1 MKTLELDTIIE
12 QKKVALDKKK
22 RIGYID
28 IAKGIGIIL
37 MIIGHMPLKNEYI
50 SNFIYCF
57 HMPLFFIISGYLFTY
72 KDNKECLKNIVR
84 KLLVP
89 YIITCIAI
97 IVYKIFRLILE
108 GNFVAIPNILQTW
121 GLASLYGSGSMQP
134 FGIRYIGAIWFL
146 LALAFATYC
155 MNNIYKSQY
164 RYLWVILIAYIGYKT
179 SQYIWLPFSVQA
191 GMVAIVFMYIG
202 ILAKEKD
209 ILNKRI
215 SINIYIALIFIVAF
229 CVKYAGKLYMVSNI
243 YKNGFL
249 DILGAVS
256 ASFLLIKLCMSMD
269 KHLKYIKK
277 PFIYIGKNSLICLCL
292 HLFSLDCLYYNTL
305 NTLLIKI
312 GMSNSLLNS
321 IILNILWVIVM
332 LIIIKVTM
340 KIAKKFRC
348 SLKHYKQNKQINI

>member
-1 MKTLELDTIIE
+1 METLELDTTIE
-12 QKKVALDKKK
+12 HKEKALDKKK

-50 SNFIYCF
+50 KNFIYCF
-57 HMPLFFIISGYLFTY
+57 HMPLFFIISGYLFKY
-72 KDNKECLKNIVR
+72 KDNKECLKNIGR
-84 KLLVP
+84 KLIVP
-89 YIITCIAI
+89 YIVTCIAI
-97 IVYKIFRLILE
+97 IVYKIFRLILD
-108 GNFVAIPNILQTW
+108 GNFSAIPNILQTW

-164 RYLWVILIAYIGYKT
+164 RYLWVTLIAYIGYKT
-179 SQYIWLPFSVQA
+179 SQYIWLPFSIQA
-191 GMVAIVFMYIG
+191 GMVATLFMYIG

-209 ILNKRI
+209 VLNKKI
-215 SINIYIALIFIVAF
+215 SINIYIFLIFIVAF

-249 DILGAVS
+249 DIIGAVS
-256 ASFLLIKLCMSMD
+256 ASFLLIKLCMSID
-269 KHLKYIKK
+269 RHSKYIKK

-305 NTLLIKI
+305 KALLIKI
-312 GMSNSLLNS
+312 GMLNS
-321 IILNILWVIVM
+321 VLNLIIINILWVVLM
-332 LIIIKVTM
+332 LIIIKSTTKM
-340 KIAKKFRC
+340 IKKIGIR
-348 SLKHYKQNKQINI
+348 